1 MSKRVRQSL
10 SFISYGGEGA
20 GPDFGI
26 SPVSRTKELLGGI
39 RLFTSFFFPLP
50 SSFSLLRSGYYFY
63 SAARLPFTILYFISV
78 LSY

>member
-39 RLFTSFFFPLP
+39 RLFTSFL
-50 SSFSLLRSGYYFY
+50 SRSYLIDKTG
-63 SAARLPFTILYFISV
+63 SASRIDST
-78 LSY
+78 